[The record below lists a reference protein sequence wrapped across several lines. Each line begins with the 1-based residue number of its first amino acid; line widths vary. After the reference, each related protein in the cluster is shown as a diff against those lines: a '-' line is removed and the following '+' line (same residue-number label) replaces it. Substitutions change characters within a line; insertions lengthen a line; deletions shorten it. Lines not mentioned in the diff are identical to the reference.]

1 MEENVNNHLE
11 ELTKK
16 VMKTP
21 GLESPSFDFKSSVMT
36 EINTIE
42 QSSATTYEPLIS
54 IQMWVFIGMALL
66 ALVLYF
72 VFGDITVTTGW
83 LSKIGI
89 ERFYN
94 FEISSPIT
102 NLNVSSTLVYAI
114 VFFGIML
121 AIQIP
126 LLKRYFNQRLS
137 VSS

>member
-1 MEENVNNHLE
+1 MEENVNSHLE

-16 VMKTP
+16 VMTTP
-21 GLESPSFDFKSSVMT
+21 DLESPSFDFKSSVMT

-42 QSSATTYEPLIS
+42 QSSVTTYEPLIS
-54 IQMWVFIGMALL
+54 IRAWVFIGL
-66 ALVLYF
+66 ALIALVFYF

-89 ERFYN
+89 ERFYS

-102 NLNVSSTLVYAI
+102 NLNVSSTLYAI

-126 LLKRYFNQRLS
+126 LLKRYFDQRIS

>member
-16 VMKTP
+16 VMTTP

-36 EINTIE
+36 EINAIE

-54 IQMWVFIGMALL
+54 IRTWVFIGLALL

-72 VFGDITVTTGW
+72 VFSDITVTTGW

-94 FEISSPIT
+94 FEISSPIA

-126 LLKRYFNQRLS
+126 MLKRYFDQRLS

>member
-1 MEENVNNHLE
+1 MEENVNSHLE

-16 VMKTP
+16 VMTTP
-21 GLESPSFDFKSSVMT
+21 DLESPSFDFKSSVMT

-42 QSSATTYEPLIS
+42 QSSVTTYEPLIS
-54 IQMWVFIGMALL
+54 IRAWVFIGL
-66 ALVLYF
+66 ALIALVFYF

-89 ERFYN
+89 ERFYS

-126 LLKRYFNQRLS
+126 LLKRYFDQRIS